1 MLTPDAEE
9 EAWEKSD
16 EAIDALRAALAQ
28 QQAEPMGGEVERL
41 MCVLSIQ
48 DATIKALSAALQ
60 QAEPVSAPPK
70 SFRVGYM
77 TGYAD
82 GQRELREKQQAEQKH
97 VFNQAKGGYSN
108 GKPAP
113 TNQRVSGVVAG
124 RDRCDERDQ
133 GERGRT
139 GRNGGEV
146 AVTGR
151 TRPAMDQH
159 RSDGS
164 SAGAYGAHEGGGKT
178 YNVLKQQTGSVQAE
192 PVVWVWDY
200 VEPQQAEPVVEPV
213 LAAVLAEREACAQLC
228 AHYTEWCLQWG
239 QDSNHTAAEAA
250 ANECAFAILARGQ
263 QAEPVVVQA
272 EPVADSGNPS
282 F

>member
-1 MLTPDAEE
+1 
-9 EAWEKSD
+9 
-16 EAIDALRAALAQ
+16 
-28 QQAEPMGGEVERL
+28 
-41 MCVLSIQ
+41 
-48 DATIKALSAALQ
+48 
-60 QAEPVSAPPK
+60 
-70 SFRVGYM
+70 
-77 TGYAD
+77 
-82 GQRELREKQQAEQKH
+82 
-97 VFNQAKGGYSN
+97 
-108 GKPAP
+108 
-113 TNQRVSGVVAG
+113 
-124 RDRCDERDQ
+124 
-133 GERGRT
+133 
-139 GRNGGEV
+139 
-146 AVTGR
+146 
-151 TRPAMDQH
+151 MDQH

>member
-113 TNQRVSGVVAG
+113 TDQRVSGVVAG

-178 YNVLKQQTGSVQAE
+178 YDVLK
-192 PVVWVWDY
+192 
-200 VEPQQAEPVVEPV
+200 QQAEPV
-213 LAAVLAEREACAQLC
+213 ADKAQCDGGACGVGGYC
-228 AHYTEWCLQWG
+228 
-239 QDSNHTAAEAA
+239 D
-250 ANECAFAILARGQ
+250 ECPKR
-263 QAEPVVVQA
+263 QA